1 MTTLTRAAREAARYA
16 AAAARSAPASTSSSG
31 RHAVACADPGTLLV
45 AATMGRP
52 NVWQRAA
59 WRRGSTS
66 TTVNATAA
74 ARARMGLSAAPTGIA
89 AEGIGAARATAAAR
103 AASASG
109 NRAWGPVAE
118 VLATLRVY
126 HDLSKFKL
134 SAFVVSTAA
143 AGYVLGSGEVID
155 WEQLGWTSLG
165 TMLCSSSANTWNQIF
180 EIKNDSVMARTMRRP
195 LPSGRCS
202 VAHAALFGV
211 VTGMA
216 GVGLLREKANDTT
229 AALGAGN
236 VALYALCYTPMKRVH
251 WLNTWAG
258 AVVGA
263 VPPLMGWAAAREGA
277 IEPASGVLA
286 AALYFWQ
293 MPHFMALAYMAKD
306 DYVRGGYRMLSH
318 PSSDPTGRRLAGV
331 AMRNSFYMF
340 PLGAL
345 AVGCGLTTAPFAYEA
360 ALLAAPM
367 ALSAA
372 VFYRRPSIANA
383 RNMFYGSLLYL
394 PAFQALACAHRVPRA
409 VGEVDSL
416 RITVPKERWWAWSE
430 WSVDGW
436 RGFRDLNGM
445 GDVMDAATAAPF
457 PFLPPPIWPSTA
469 DARCPHRA
477 ECEGGVG
484 DDGRV
489 SRQ

>member
-1 MTTLTRAAREAARYA
+1 MTTLTRAAREAVRFA

-31 RHAVACADPGTLLV
+31 RAAVADGPGTVLLL
-45 AATMGRP
+45 ATTWARP
-52 NVWQRAA
+52 NVWHRAA
-59 WRRGSTS
+59 WRGRSTS
-66 TTVNATAA
+66 TPGNVTAA
-74 ARARMGLSAAPTGIA
+74 ARARMGLSPAPTGLA
-89 AEGIGAARATAAAR
+89 AEAIGSPAAGAAASAR
-103 AASASG
+103 AASAAHAG
-109 NRAWGPVAE
+109 GPVARL
-118 VLATLRVY
+118 LATLRVY

-143 AGYVLGSGEVID
+143 AGYVLGSGETVN
-155 WEQLGWTSLG
+155 WTQLGWTSLG

-202 VAHAALFGV
+202 VAHAAAFGV
-211 VTGMA
+211 VTGIA

-229 AALGAGN
+229 AALGAAN
-236 VALYALCYTPMKRVH
+236 VALYALCYTPLKQMH

-286 AALYFWQ
+286 GALYFWQ

-306 DYVRGGYRMLSH
+306 DYIRGGYRMLSH
-318 PSSDPTGRRLAGV
+318 HMSDPSGRRLAGV

-345 AVGCGLTTAPFAYEA
+345 AVGCGLTTTPFAYEA

-383 RNMFYGSLLYL
+383 RNMFYGSLVYL
-394 PAFQALACAHRVPRA
+394 PLFQLLACTHRIPRT
-409 VGEVDSL
+409 VGEVDPL

-436 RGFRDLNGM
+436 RGFGDLASM
-445 GDVMDAATAAPF
+445 GDVMDVASHAPF
-457 PFLPPPIWPSTA
+457 PFLPPPIWTSTQ
-469 DARCPHRA
+469 DARCPHKV
-477 ECEGGVG
+477 ECEGNEGN
-484 DDGRV
+484 DAR
-489 SRQ
+489 RQ

>member
-1 MTTLTRAAREAARYA
+1 M
-16 AAAARSAPASTSSSG
+16 
-31 RHAVACADPGTLLV
+31 
-45 AATMGRP
+45 
-52 NVWQRAA
+52 
-59 WRRGSTS
+59 
-66 TTVNATAA
+66 
-74 ARARMGLSAAPTGIA
+74 
-89 AEGIGAARATAAAR
+89 
-103 AASASG
+103 
-109 NRAWGPVAE
+109 
-118 VLATLRVY
+118 Y

-306 DYVRGGYRMLSH
+306 DYVRGGHR
-318 PSSDPTGRRLAGV
+318 SSRTRRATTGRRLAGV
-331 AMRNSFYMF
+331 AMRNAFYMF

-372 VFYRRPSIANA
+372 VFYRRPSVANA

-394 PAFQALACAHRVPRA
+394 PAFQALACAHRVPRT

-416 RITVPKERWWAWSE
+416 RITVPKGRWWAWSE
-430 WSVDGW
+430 WSVDGGGVSRSERYGRRHG
-436 RGFRDLNGM
+436 RGDG
-445 GDVMDAATAAPF
+445 GAVSVSTPA
-457 PFLPPPIWPSTA
+457 IWPSTA

-484 DDGRV
+484 DDGCV